1 MTNTLKTSHSQIANL
16 NAQERVEGGYRLS
29 ELLSSRTNDGAL
41 SWHMKLSD
49 RSGTI
54 DAFWPHPQL
63 PNLNLGGEK
72 PEDILIDVGFRTRQ
86 YGSRLVADAYEIN
99 GTIESPEPRLALD
112 RLPRHLANG
121 TQYLDQLAVLVN
133 GLQDERLREA
143 VDVLLVSD
151 DLTFNWISQ
160 PNDLL
165 AHSVKSAEYARSLTA
180 LDPQGQEVLIV
191 ACLFRH
197 LGELVLYSQW
207 IEDWGG
213 APPVPAQAL
222 TLELCA
228 PALWQLQASWPE
240 GANALRALW
249 GYGLREIQNK
259 EIQTLAIA
267 MELACRVP
275 RTNHIDVAQLCRLWS
290 DWEGDDDSL
299 SCM

>member
-1 MTNTLKTSHSQIANL
+1 MTNTPKTSHSLIANL

-29 ELLSSRTNDGAL
+29 ELLPSRTNDGAL

-54 DAFWPHPQL
+54 DAFWPHPLL
-63 PNLNLGGEK
+63 PNLDLGGEK
-72 PEDILIDVGFRTRQ
+72 PNDILIDVGFRTRQ

-99 GTIESPEPRLALD
+99 GTIESPEPRLALE

-121 TQYLDQLAVLVN
+121 ALYLDQLAMLVN
-133 GLQDERLREA
+133 GLQEERLRDA
-143 VDVLLVSD
+143 IDVLLVSD

-160 PNDLL
+160 HNDLL
-165 AHSVKSAEYARSLTA
+165 AHSVKSAEYAKSLIG

-207 IEDWGG
+207 IDDWGG

-228 PALWQLQASWPE
+228 PALWQLQASWPA

-249 GYGLREIQNK
+249 GYGLRAIQNSQL
-259 EIQTLAIA
+259 QTLAVA
-267 MELACRVP
+267 MDLSCRVP
-275 RTNHIDVAQLCRLWS
+275 RTNHIKGETFFQPRS
-290 DWEGDDDSL
+290 TWEGNDDSL
-299 SCM
+299 SCL